1 VTDICEGGQGRGGV
15 VSKEHDFADVLGI
28 ALEIKK
34 I

>member
-1 VTDICEGGQGRGGV
+1 VRWGEGRRGV
-15 VSKEHDFADVLGI
+15 VSKEHDFADVLAI